1 MVHNVDAREDEEL
14 KVALLFCEE
23 TVNSNSKVN
32 PEGLFTR
39 DKYSSSKSDKDGLKS
54 GLEDLQEVKLSDSV
68 IISLTCMYKG

>member
-1 MVHNVDAREDEEL
+1 MVHNVDAREDKEL
-14 KVALLFCEE
+14 KIALLSRDE
-23 TVNSNSKVN
+23 TVNSNSKFA

-39 DKYSSSKSDKDGLKS
+39 DKYSSSMSDKDGLKS